1 MRFPAGI
8 LILAVG
14 WLFAGCA
21 GYHVGTTNGERAGE
35 RSIQVNFFK
44 NSTPQPRLIE
54 ALNHS
59 LRKALQQDG
68 TYHLSTHGDADII
81 VNGEILKYDRPPL
94 SYQPGDILT
103 VRDYQL
109 SITVHLTATERIS
122 GKKLVERDV
131 RGTTTV
137 TITLDQGSA
146 ERQALPLLADDFARQ
161 AKGLLVDGTW

>member
-1 MRFPAGI
+1 M
-8 LILAVG
+8 LAVG
-14 WLFAGCA
+14 WLLAGCA
-21 GYHVGTTNGERAGE
+21 YHLGTTNGERAGE

-54 ALNHS
+54 AVNHA

-68 TYHLSTHGDADII
+68 TYHLATHGAPDII
-81 VNGEILKYDRPPL
+81 VNGEILKYDRPAL

-109 SITVHLTATERIS
+109 SIIVHVTVTERIS
-122 GKKLVERDV
+122 GKKILERDV

-137 TITLDQGSA
+137 TITADQTSV